1 VAAVVSLKGS
11 AGAYPGP
18 VIFGPLVVAVCGTFL
33 LLAVRS
39 NRHTFRASLRVQAAG
54 LVSLLLIPA
63 ILALAAW
70 GLVAVSAVLAVIV
83 GLVFLVGLQIVIG
96 RRIGTLH
103 HPPSAV
109 EASRLDPIVE
119 RLCTAAD
126 LSRPRVA
133 LHDRPYANSWVRGT
147 RRPTLHLTRELLALL
162 DERQLEAV
170 IAHELAHIGQ
180 RDAALMSLVGTPVSV
195 LTEGAGFYVRGY
207 GEMRR
212 RRDELAE
219 QFKRATVT
227 QDEKAARAMA
237 SDVVAQWAEAWLL
250 LLPLGL
256 AFLALAAVLGPTTAV
271 FSRSRELEADAG
283 AAALTGN
290 PSALA
295 SALIALDAPRGP
307 IPLKDLR
314 AAESADVFHIIA
326 IGRERGLMRT
336 HPRLE
341 RRLAQLAAIERRLQL
356 GRDK

>member
-1 VAAVVSLKGS
+1 
-11 AGAYPGP
+11 
-18 VIFGPLVVAVCGTFL
+18 
-33 LLAVRS
+33 VRS
-39 NRHTFRASLRVQAAG
+39 NRHTFRANLRVQAAG

-96 RRIGTLH
+96 RRIGVLH

-109 EASRLDPIVE
+109 ESSRLDPILE
-119 RLCTAAD
+119 RLCTTAD
-126 LSRPRVA
+126 LPRPRVE

-162 DERQLEAV
+162 DGRQLEAV

-195 LTEGAGFYVRGY
+195 LTEGASFYVRGY
-207 GEMRR
+207 GDMRR

-219 QFKRATVT
+219 NYKRTAVNHD
-227 QDEKAARAMA
+227 QEQAARGTANYMI
-237 SDVVAQWAEAWLL
+237 SQWAEAWLF

-256 AFLALAAVLGPTTAV
+256 AFLAVSAILGPTTGL

-295 SALIALDAPRGP
+295 SALIALNAPRGP

-314 AAESADVFHIIA
+314 AAESANVFHIIA
-326 IGRERGLMRT
+326 IGRERGPMRT

-356 GRDK
+356 GREK